1 MGAEVIAAIVGP
13 IVGAIIGTGAYVSK
27 QNMERSDR
35 HLQEISENMEVISN
49 QVTALQVSL
58 PTNYVTK
65 QELANHIQSEE
76 RFHQDMLFQLRELRE
91 ELVTVRI
98 QSHRGG

>member
-1 MGAEVIAAIVGP
+1 MGPEVIAAIVGP

-98 QSHRGG
+98 NSHRG

>member
-1 MGAEVIAAIVGP
+1 MGPEVIAAIVGP
-13 IVGAIIGTGAYVSK
+13 IVGAIVGTGVFLNR
-27 QNMERSDR
+27 QNVLRTDR
-35 HLQEISENMEVISN
+35 QLQEISESIEVISH

-76 RFHQDMLFQLRELRE
+76 RFHQDMIHQLRELRE

-98 QSHRGG
+98 QSHLG

>member
-1 MGAEVIAAIVGP
+1 MGPEVIAAIVGP
-13 IVGAIIGTGAYVSK
+13 IITTIIGTGAYVGR
-27 QNMERSDR
+27 QNIERTDKK
-35 HLQEISENMEVISN
+35 LKEISESIEVISH

-65 QELANHIQSEE
+65 QELANHIQGEE

-91 ELVTVRI
+91 ELVNVRI
-98 QSHRGG
+98 QSHRG

>member
-1 MGAEVIAAIVGP
+1 MGPEVIAAIVGP

-27 QNMERSDR
+27 QNMERSYR
-35 HLQEISENMEVISN
+35 HLQEISENIEVISN

-98 QSHRGG
+98 NSHRG

>member
-1 MGAEVIAAIVGP
+1 MGPEIVAAIVGP
-13 IVGAIIGTGAYVSK
+13 IVGAIIGTGAFVSR
-27 QNMERSDR
+27 QNIIRSDR
-35 HLQEISENMEVISN
+35 HLQEISESIEVISH

-98 QSHRGG
+98 QSHRG